1 MGFPGGSDSKE
12 SACSAGDM
20 GLIPGSG
27 RSPGEGNG
35 YPLQYSCLENPM
47 DRGVW
52 CATVHGHLL
61 VSEQAESQALVPVT
75 RRQVVSAGLQLP
87 KLHSSGAL
95 GKHRRVQLPELTH
108 QKASGSPQVL
118 GFLRWPQT
126 TQCFSDQPH
135 ARAACHGLLLG
146 PALPHLLQDAVWA

>member
-1 MGFPGGSDSKE
+1 MP
-12 SACSAGDM
+12 SALPAEKLDA
-20 GLIPGSG
+20 PT
-27 RSPGEGNG
+27 RPD
-35 YPLQYSCLENPM
+35 PM
-47 DRGVW
+47 EL
-52 CATVHGHLL
+52 HLL

-95 GKHRRVQLPELTH
+95 GKHRWVQLPELTH

-126 TQCFSDQPH
+126 TQCF
-135 ARAACHGLLLG
+135 
-146 PALPHLLQDAVWA
+146 